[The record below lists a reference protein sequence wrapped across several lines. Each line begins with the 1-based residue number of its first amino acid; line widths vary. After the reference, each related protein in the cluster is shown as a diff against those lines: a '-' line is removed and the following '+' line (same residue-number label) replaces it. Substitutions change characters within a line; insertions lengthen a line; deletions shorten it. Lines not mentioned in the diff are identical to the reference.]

1 MKGANVYKNIVG
13 FFLGVLMILSLA
25 PTVYAYRVEDVD
37 VSPNNNDF
45 VLGPGKTELLLDPG
59 ETTSRELLI
68 SNRLGKPMQF
78 EVSIEDFAGGDDPK
92 DPVVLLGDKRGPY
105 SLKDYLKP
113 EVLSFTLESGKRMVL
128 PVKIAIPKDAE
139 PGNLLGAVLVRT
151 NPPKNELEIEKNKA
165 RGQVR
170 IESQLGTLVFVRV
183 SGPVKEEGQVTEVKT
198 PQSFYSG
205 GDIPL
210 QVFYKNTGDVYVVPY
225 GVAEIK
231 NMLGSVVGEV
241 VIDPWF
247 ALPKATRFRE
257 VKWESGMVR
266 LGRYTV
272 DFKINRGYGDIVD
285 EKSLTLWVI
294 PWKLALLVFVAIF
307 ILVLLIR
314 FLHKHIKLRV
324 A

>member
-1 MKGANVYKNIVG
+1 MQG
-13 FFLGVLMILSLA
+13 FYLYTKSAGIFLGALMIFSLTSTA
-25 PTVYAYRVEDVD
+25 NAYLIEDID

-68 SNRLGKPMQF
+68 SNRLGKPMSF

-113 EVLSFTLESGKRMVL
+113 EMLSFTLESGKRMVL
-128 PVKIAIPKDAE
+128 PVKIVIPKNAE
-139 PGNLLGAVLVRT
+139 PGNLLGAVLIRT
-151 NPPKNELEIEKNKA
+151 NPPENQLEIEKDKA
-165 RGQVR
+165 KGQVR

-198 PQSFYSG
+198 PQRFYSG
-205 GDIPL
+205 GNIPL

-307 ILVLLIR
+307 ILALLIR

-324 A
+324 T

>member
-1 MKGANVYKNIVG
+1 MKGFLYKNGLGI
-13 FFLGVLMILSLA
+13 FLGILMIFLSTSTA
-25 PTVYAYRVEDVD
+25 QAYRIEDVD

-78 EVSIEDFAGGDDPK
+78 EVSIEDFAGGNDPK

-105 SLKDYLKP
+105 SLKDYLIP
-113 EVLSFTLESGKRMVL
+113 EMVSFTLESGQRMVL

-151 NPPKNELEIEKNKA
+151 NPPQNQLEIEKDKA
-165 RGQVR
+165 TGQVR

-183 SGPVKEEGQVTEVKT
+183 NGPVNEEGQVTEVKT
-198 PQSFYSG
+198 PQNFYSG
-205 GDIPL
+205 GKVPL
-210 QVFYKNTGDVYVVPY
+210 QVFYKNAGDVYLVPY
-225 GVAEIK
+225 GVATIK
-231 NMLGSVVGEV
+231 NMLGSSVGEV

-257 VKWESGMVR
+257 VKWESGMLR
-266 LGRYTV
+266 FGKYTA
-272 DFKINRGYGDIVD
+272 DFKINRGYGNVVD
-285 EKSLTLWVI
+285 EKSLTFWII
-294 PWKLALLVFVAIF
+294 PWKFSLLLLAVIF
-307 ILVLLIR
+307 ALILLIR

-324 A
+324 T